1 MTRQDIMS
9 SSNDEAGVSPGKRRK
24 ENKNVRGIAL
34 TIILMVITMMLI
46 TNRIHTHSES
56 DAEANDYYTNVVGEY
71 KDKLHDIL
79 SLDTILGLNS
89 LKNDSISGT
98 TLTSSLSSNIQQN
111 SLETHE
117 TNASS
122 HLRRKPQINI
132 DNFRNNHNNSGHHS
146 DNHHHTNI
154 FQPGTDISIDN
165 ELKLLNCANQSICV
179 QPEIQL
185 TKRLNIYLCSHP
197 VTYGWR
203 FYYIVHEGLLLHPN
217 INLLPFSDI
226 DRADFIIYLPN
237 SAPWHKTECTSKR
250 FINKLIVL
258 DEYDPP
264 SLFRPNSSIEAMKI
278 EYGENMT
285 WYTMYF
291 KRSFVIRKNGQF
303 KGYPHL
309 KLYNLY
315 PLVYSISDKYIPY
328 KFTFKRDIS
337 ILCTLRGSNAMPTRQ
352 RVSDWVKEYAH
363 NNSLQNAIVS
373 EVNTASRTAFSR
385 GYFEKLYSTEIIVTV
400 NPAHW
405 EGDFRLWESMA
416 SGALVFVDPLHVPYP
431 YPLKDGIHAI
441 FYDNNNKTDLFQK
454 LDFYLKHKD
463 RARQIA
469 INGYLHSMKY
479 HRTANMMDYV
489 LRSAHLHQ
497 SLLFNKDI
505 PKYQFT
511 AQFLLHKIT
520 GKHHV

>member
-1 MTRQDIMS
+1 M
-9 SSNDEAGVSPGKRRK
+9 SNDDTGVSPGKKRK

-46 TNRIHTHSES
+46 TNRIHTHSEA
-56 DAEANDYYTNVVGEY
+56 DTEATDYYTIKAGEY
-71 KDKLHDIL
+71 KEKLQDIL
-79 SLDTILGLNS
+79 SLDTIIGLNS
-89 LKNDSISGT
+89 FRSKNLSDTSLTNNISLNLQQSSHTASELKESNHLRHTSQQNNAISGI
-98 TLTSSLSSNIQQN
+98 SNN
-111 SLETHE
+111 
-117 TNASS
+117 
-122 HLRRKPQINI
+122 
-132 DNFRNNHNNSGHHS
+132 DNNTIHNNKNQLHR
-146 DNHHHTNI
+146 NI
-154 FQPGTDISIDN
+154 FHPGTDISVGN
-165 ELKLLNCANQSICV
+165 ELNLLNCANQSVCI

-197 VTYGWR
+197 VTYGFR

-217 INLLPFSDI
+217 INLLPFSEVDK
-226 DRADFIIYLPN
+226 ADFIIYLPN

-250 FINKLIVL
+250 FISKLIVL

-278 EYGENMT
+278 EYGVNMT
-285 WYTMYF
+285 WYSMYF

-363 NNSLQNAIVS
+363 NNSLHNAIVS
-373 EVNTASRTAFSR
+373 EVNSASRTAFSR
-385 GYFEKLYSTEIIVTV
+385 GYFEKLYSSEIIVTV

-431 YPLKDGIHAI
+431 YPLKDGVHAI
-441 FYDNNNKTDLFQK
+441 FYDNNNKTDLLQK
-454 LDFYLKHKD
+454 LDYYLKHKD
-463 RARQIA
+463 KARQIA

-479 HRTANMMDYV
+479 HRTVSMMDYI

-497 SLLFNKDI
+497 SLLSNEDM